1 MRFCYIVRK
10 MKKIVLAICILL
22 LAAVSMDGCAVT
34 RKLDAASIMRNMKVD
49 FRQVTLDSVNIRSD
63 LLEQLGGAIV
73 GGLLP
78 NPNVVAF
85 VQNLA
90 KGVINIDLG
99 YAYLGVVLVVRSSD
113 TDTLWL
119 RDFSANV
126 SLDTLMDLPLEL
138 KDSVTLAPGETKVQ
152 LTTRFPLDKRI
163 FKLKEIT
170 KVSAK
175 GKLVVALGPE
185 GESVPFEFND
195 SREIS
200 HEEMVALE
208 DSVRQSILNNIINNW
223 VGGL

>member
-1 MRFCYIVRK
+1 
-10 MKKIVLAICILL
+10 MKTFIKILCIILAVLAITN
-22 LAAVSMDGCAVT
+22 CAVT

-63 LLEQLGGAIV
+63 LVEQLGGAIV

-90 KGVINIDLG
+90 KGIINIDLG
-99 YAYLGVVLVVRSSD
+99 YAYLGVVLVVKSSD

-119 RDFSANV
+119 RDFAANV

-170 KVSAK
+170 KVSAT

-185 GESVPFEFND
+185 GESVPFDFND

>member
-1 MRFCYIVRK
+1 
-10 MKKIVLAICILL
+10 
-22 LAAVSMDGCAVT
+22 
-34 RKLDAASIMRNMKVD
+34 
-49 FRQVTLDSVNIRSD
+49 
-63 LLEQLGGAIV
+63 
-73 GGLLP
+73 
-78 NPNVVAF
+78 VV
-85 VQNLA
+85 
-90 KGVINIDLG
+90 K
-99 YAYLGVVLVVRSSD
+99 SSD

-119 RDFSANV
+119 RDFAANV

-152 LTTRFPLDKRI
+152 LSTRFPLDKRI
-163 FKLKEIT
+163 FKLNEIT

-195 SREIS
+195 TREIS

>member
-1 MRFCYIVRK
+1 
-10 MKKIVLAICILL
+10 MKTFIKILCIILAVLAITN
-22 LAAVSMDGCAVT
+22 CAVT

-63 LLEQLGGAIV
+63 LVEQLGGAIV

-90 KGVINIDLG
+90 KGIINIDLG
-99 YAYLGVVLVVRSSD
+99 YAYLGVVLVVKSSD

-119 RDFSANV
+119 RDFAANV

-185 GESVPFEFND
+185 GESVPFDFND

>member
-1 MRFCYIVRK
+1 
-10 MKKIVLAICILL
+10 MKTFIKILCAILAVLAITN
-22 LAAVSMDGCAVT
+22 CAVT

-63 LLEQLGGAIV
+63 LVEQLGGAIV

-90 KGVINIDLG
+90 KGIINIDLG
-99 YAYLGVVLVVRSSD
+99 YAYLGVVLVVKSSD

-119 RDFSANV
+119 RDFAANV

-185 GESVPFEFND
+185 GESVPFDFND

>member
-1 MRFCYIVRK
+1 
-10 MKKIVLAICILL
+10 MKTFIKILCAILAVLAITN
-22 LAAVSMDGCAVT
+22 CAIT

-63 LLEQLGGAIV
+63 LVEQLGGAIV

-90 KGVINIDLG
+90 KGIINIDLG
-99 YAYLGVVLVVRSSD
+99 YAYLGVVLVVKSSD

-119 RDFSANV
+119 RDFAANV

-185 GESVPFEFND
+185 GESVPFDFND

>member
-1 MRFCYIVRK
+1 
-10 MKKIVLAICILL
+10 MKTFIKILCIILAVLAITN
-22 LAAVSMDGCAVT
+22 CAVT

-63 LLEQLGGAIV
+63 LVEQLGGAIV

-90 KGVINIDLG
+90 KGIINIDLG
-99 YAYLGVVLVVRSSD
+99 YAYLGVVLVVKSSD

-119 RDFSANV
+119 RDFAANV

-185 GESVPFEFND
+185 GESVPFDFND

-208 DSVRQSILNNIINNW
+208 DSVRQS
-223 VGGL
+223 

>member
-1 MRFCYIVRK
+1 
-10 MKKIVLAICILL
+10 MKTFIKILCAILAVLAITN
-22 LAAVSMDGCAVT
+22 CAVT

-99 YAYLGVVLVVRSSD
+99 YAYLGVVLVVKSSD

-119 RDFSANV
+119 RDFAANV

-152 LTTRFPLDKRI
+152 LSTRFPLDKRI

-195 SREIS
+195 TREIS

>member
-1 MRFCYIVRK
+1 
-10 MKKIVLAICILL
+10 MKTFIKILCAILAVLAITN
-22 LAAVSMDGCAVT
+22 CAVT
-34 RKLDAASIMRNMKVD
+34 RKIDAASIMRNMKVD

-63 LLEQLGGAIV
+63 LVEQLGGAIV

-90 KGVINIDLG
+90 KGIINIDLG
-99 YAYLGVVLVVRSSD
+99 YAYLGVVLVVKSSD

-119 RDFSANV
+119 RDFAANV

-185 GESVPFEFND
+185 GESVPFDFND

>member
-1 MRFCYIVRK
+1 
-10 MKKIVLAICILL
+10 MKTFIKILCIILAVLAITN
-22 LAAVSMDGCAVT
+22 CAVT

-63 LLEQLGGAIV
+63 LVEQLGGASV
-73 GGLLP
+73 GGILP

-90 KGVINIDLG
+90 KGIINIDLG
-99 YAYLGVVLVVRSSD
+99 YAYLGVVLVVKSSD

-119 RDFSANV
+119 RDFAANV

-185 GESVPFEFND
+185 GESVPFDFND